1 MLLSACLPL
10 FGQGDNTFMVSG
22 KGQLISFPC
31 IDSYEY
37 KPYNILPKAKP
48 KTQSITIKKHDLSN
62 KSGEWERTNYVIYTI
77 YYDSL
82 CLVNRIEKKQQYGNT
97 EKMTINYD
105 NLKRIVGCEELY
117 LGKWKYSYDDK
128 GYLKQLVRNNITF
141 LYSID
146 NKGNITKIDEYFGTT
161 KENTHTYQYDASGRK
176 SYYCNKTK
184 SGNVI
189 SEISWNYDSNGK
201 LISVWKKDNMQDLWG
216 NNKTMINEYR
226 FEYSA
231 DGNPL
236 RCIQYEIGD
245 IEIVKGGWEYEYS
258 YTYYPTE
265 EELRKQA
272 EEQRIAD
279 SIRQAEIKRQEEEQL
294 RIENLKTAY
303 SSCKY
308 LFKKEQAYDLC
319 LKKEQSA
326 MEQEIM
332 RLIDERMRNIMGQVK
347 TGYELRGPNNQLK
360 TNILNICNIC
370 QNLDNQVITT
380 HTEEK
385 LSTFISSYKPLA
397 KAYKKAAGKKPSEFL
412 TEYINK

>member
-1 MLLSACLPL
+1 
-10 FGQGDNTFMVSG
+10 
-22 KGQLISFPC
+22 
-31 IDSYEY
+31 
-37 KPYNILPKAKP
+37 
-48 KTQSITIKKHDLSN
+48 
-62 KSGEWERTNYVIYTI
+62 
-77 YYDSL
+77 
-82 CLVNRIEKKQQYGNT
+82 
-97 EKMTINYD
+97 MTINYD

-161 KENTHTYQYDASGRK
+161 KENTHTCQYNASGRK

-184 SGNVI
+184 SGNVL
-189 SEISWNYDSNGK
+189 SEISWNYDSNGR
-201 LISVWKKDNMQDLWG
+201 LISIWKKDNMQDLWG

-231 DGNPL
+231 YGNPS

-279 SIRQAEIKRQEEEQL
+279 SIRQAEKKRQEEEQL